1 MPERDESVDAFCYH
15 VVNFCL
21 IGPLLG
27 SRYLLTDSG
36 LAPGKTVA
44 PSMLRKEMG
53 VVSFEFDSGGPSRI
67 EAYLPFVSPSGLPSI
82 WQPREEEQGMEA
94 AVEAMGGAVGG
105 KAPERLMTL
114 RNKVP
119 KWDETHCGHVL
130 NFNGRVT
137 ESSVKNFQLV
147 CAQLEDDEEVVLQ
160 FGRVGKNRFTLDLRY
175 PLSPFQA
182 FGVAVGCLDNKIAD
196 RKGYEFLRRLTGS
209 AAEPKDEGGSGGGGG
224 IADSL
229 PSTQY
234 LRDKIYRTFK

>member
-1 MPERDESVDAFCYH
+1 PT
-15 VVNFCL
+15 L
-21 IGPLLG
+21 
-27 SRYLLTDSG
+27 
-36 LAPGKTVA
+36 
-44 PSMLRKEMG
+44 
-53 VVSFEFDSGGPSRI
+53 
-67 EAYLPFVSPSGLPSI
+67 

-94 AVEAMGGAVGG
+94 AVEAGGWGSR
-105 KAPERLMTL
+105 APERLMTL

-119 KWDETHCGHVL
+119 QWDEAHGGHVL

-147 CAQLEDDEEVVLQ
+147 CAQLEDPEEVVLQ
-160 FGRVGKNRFTLDLRY
+160 FGRVGKHKFTLDLRY

-196 RKGYEFLRRLTGS
+196 RKGYEFLRRLTS
-209 AAEPKDEGGSGGGGG
+209 NAEPKDAPHGAQGGAGGGS